1 MADNMRFYNAAR
13 KVPHEA
19 QKTIQAGRLKGMT
32 DVNPMYRIK
41 RLTEIFGPCGLGWWY
56 IIKDERIIDDEI
68 TGQRAAFVDIDLF
81 YKDPGSGEVSHAI
94 PGTGGAAFVSKE
106 RSGPYLSDECFKMA
120 LTDAISVAAKAI
132 GVAADVYWEKDR
144 TKYSGGESAA
154 GAPSPAA
161 APSPGVSFKR
171 GDDRVGATPTTGT
184 HEAAQA
190 AGKAKLKRLDAQVEA
205 AVQATGAATDAQKK
219 YIIDHATDG
228 DYMQIM
234 QKYGANLERLS
245 TRGAEKVIA
254 QIVANNAAGESA

>member
-1 MADNMRFYNAAR
+1 MANNMRFYEAAR
-13 KVPHEA
+13 SVPQEA
-19 QKTIQAGRLKGMT
+19 RKAIQAGRLKGMT

-56 IIKDERIIDDEI
+56 TIKDERIIDDEI

-81 YKDPGSGEVSHAI
+81 YKDPGSGEESHAI

-144 TKYSGGESAA
+144 TKYSGGETDAA
-154 GAPSPAA
+154 GAVQT
-161 APSPGVSFKR
+161 GVGVNFRR
-171 GDDRVGATPTTGT
+171 GDDRAGATPNAGS

-190 AGKAKLKRLDAQVEA
+190 VGRAKLEQMNAQAAEA
-205 AVQATGAATDAQKK
+205 TAANGPATETQKK
-219 YIIDHATDG
+219 WITDNATDG
-228 DYMQIM
+228 DYMNIM

-245 TRGAEKVIA
+245 MKAAVRVIE
-254 QIVANNAAGESA
+254 QIRANNAAAS